1 MGIRK
6 FNESID
12 KETNLKDDF
21 ADLIDISDYK
31 ELYYIGSSLNHT
43 FQLNF
48 DNESYIDVDF
58 FYQNIIRSKK
68 FIEVFKT
75 CLKNTSF
82 DIDYEIN
89 QSKKDFTIRIQLS
102 ESKDII
108 RVLDTCIYLNK
119 KALYNKLNSFCKG
132 KVSNIDIEDDEP
144 DVLKIYINSTTTE
157 DEYNRIEKYITDCNL
172 EFQFHYKYVK
182 FPNRYFDLMEVY
194 DSEKDDTISKLFKL
208 VDK

>member
-12 KETNLKDDF
+12 KEINLKDDF
-21 ADLIDISDYK
+21 ADLIDISDK
-31 ELYYIGSSLNHT
+31 DELYYIGNKLNYI

-48 DNESYIDVDF
+48 DDEAYIDVDS
-58 FYQNIIRSKK
+58 FYQNLIRSKK

-82 DIDYEIN
+82 DVVYTIN
-89 QSKKDFTIRIQLS
+89 QSRKDFKIEIQLS

-108 RVLDTCIYLNK
+108 RVLDTSIHVNK

-144 DVLKIYINSTTTE
+144 DILKIYIDSNIT
-157 DEYNRIEKYITDCNL
+157 DNDYYKIKKYITDCNL
-172 EFQFHYKYVK
+172 EFQIQIQYVE
-182 FPNRYFDLMEVY
+182 FANRYFDLMEVY
-194 DSEKDDTISKLFKL
+194 NDNNEEETKVFKL

>member
-12 KETNLKDDF
+12 KEINLKDDF
-21 ADLIDISDYK
+21 ADLIDISDK
-31 ELYYIGSSLNHT
+31 DELYYIGNKLNYI

-48 DNESYIDVDF
+48 DDEAYIDVDS
-58 FYQNIIRSKK
+58 FYQNLIRSKK

-82 DIDYEIN
+82 DVVYTIN
-89 QSKKDFTIRIQLS
+89 QSRKDFKIEIQLS

-108 RVLDTCIYLNK
+108 RVLDTSIHVNK

-144 DVLKIYINSTTTE
+144 DILKIYIDSNIT
-157 DEYNRIEKYITDCNL
+157 DNDYYKIKKYITDCNL
-172 EFQFHYKYVK
+172 EFQIQIQYVE
-182 FPNRYFDLMEVY
+182 FANRYFDLMEVY
-194 DSEKDDTISKLFKL
+194 NDNNKEETKVFKL